1 MRKFALILGVT
12 ATLVLGSGC
21 FSYGNRVENQDVTPQ
36 SYEERTETPVFVS
49 PVPIPTPDH
58 PALQSNALDGAK
70 THEANSSIP
79 AGAQIAY
86 ARTLK
91 LFKGQ
96 GIHYFNEVKALRVMS
111 PFGVSAG
118 EVITEAAKKPATIS
132 AGDTPTI
139 SMHKDGSF
147 KVGKG
152 EETQVVG
159 TETGGTITGS
169 IITRLKDWGLIALI
183 GAGVLLVLP
192 LIFPV
197 LGPIFSLIWS
207 VVTGIWTWVK
217 SLASTAATHIQA
229 AIPGIEAGASSLA
242 GKVVSEW
249 RTMTT
254 STPVVS
260 PTTPTSVSVVA
271 SSTTSPV
278 VPVVPPPAPVVVD
291 QINPVGPPNAG

>member
-1 MRKFALILGVT
+1 MRKFALILGLALVMT
-12 ATLVLGSGC
+12 ALGSGC

-159 TETGGTITGS
+159 TETGGS
-169 IITRLKDWGLIALI
+169 IISSIVTRVKDWGLIILVVIGLI
-183 GAGVLLVLP
+183 VVLP
-192 LIFPV
+192 FFLPV
-197 LGPIFSLIWS
+197 LGPIFSHLLTVLGS
-207 VVTGIWTWVK
+207 LWTWIK
-217 SLASTAATHIQA
+217 S
-229 AIPGIEAGASSLA
+229 GFSSLA
-242 GKVVSEW
+242 TKAQAALPKVESAAGKVLSEW

-254 STPVVS
+254 LATAPLPPITPAD
-260 PTTPTSVSVVA
+260 PMPI
-271 SSTTSPV
+271 
-278 VPVVPPPAPVVVD
+278 PPAVAAPVVD